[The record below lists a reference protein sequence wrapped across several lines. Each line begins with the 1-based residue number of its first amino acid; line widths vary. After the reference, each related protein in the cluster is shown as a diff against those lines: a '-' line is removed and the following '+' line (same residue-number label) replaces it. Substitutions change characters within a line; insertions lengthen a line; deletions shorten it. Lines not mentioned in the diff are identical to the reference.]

1 MAASRASPSP
11 VTGPFDPDDDR
22 SYRAWRDR
30 KLALYPDGLAG
41 LIVEVGDPRALT
53 PSERRAMLDRCRR
66 SNMVVYASGVRG
78 ADKEIPRQLGA
89 QFGLAS
95 LDRNWLADDDG
106 VSQVK
111 VAGESGRGDFIPYTN
126 RPIRWHTDGYYNP
139 PQRRIRAMV
148 LHCVENAAEGGE
160 NALLDP
166 EIAFL
171 LLRDRDPAHVRALM
185 REDAMTIPE
194 RTDNDGVARPAQGGP
209 VFSVDAPGGPLH
221 MRYTARTRSIEWN
234 PDPAVRAAVTALEG
248 VLATPSPWIHRLT
261 LAPGMGILCN
271 NVLHD
276 RSGFTDDP
284 RRPRLILR
292 ARYHERIADRMVTA
306 GPATDAAAR
315 HGMPRA

>member
-1 MAASRASPSP
+1 MAVWLASPLP
-11 VTGPFDPDDDR
+11 VTGPFDVDDER
-22 SYRAWRDR
+22 AYRAWRER
-30 KLALYPDGLAG
+30 KLAGYPDGVAALT
-41 LIVEVGDPRALT
+41 VEVGDPRALS
-53 PSERRAMLDRCRR
+53 PSEHGVMLDRCRR
-66 SNMVVYASGVRG
+66 ANMVVYASGVRG
-78 ADKEIPRQLGA
+78 ADKEIPRRLGA
-89 QFGLAS
+89 QFGLVS

-111 VAGESGRGDFIPYTN
+111 VAGEPGRGDFIPYTN

-139 PQRRIRAMV
+139 PERRIRAMV

-166 EIAFL
+166 EIAYL
-171 LLRDRDPAHVRALM
+171 LLRDADPAHVRALM

-194 RTDNDGVARPAQGGP
+194 RTDDDGVARPAQGGP
-209 VFSVDAPGGPLH
+209 VFSVDPANGHLH

-234 PDPAVRAAVTALEG
+234 PDPGVRAAVAALER
-248 VLATPSPWIHRLT
+248 VLAAPSPWIHRLT

-284 RRPRLILR
+284 ARPRLVLR
-292 ARYHERIADRMVTA
+292 ARYHQRIVDRMDV
-306 GPATDAAAR
+306 AAACP
-315 HGMPRA
+315 GALRA